1 VYEMMKHEAR
11 RKAMN
16 VKTGSRFLL
25 VGLVMVLLG
34 LSGSTYAKTVVIAN
48 DDVDVRTIDKRELQK
63 VFLGRTSEL
72 GGQRVVLATLR
83 EGISHKEFT
92 ENYLQMT
99 PQQFTNHWRKIVF
112 SGTGKEPTSFDSE
125 AELVKFVSKT
135 PGAIGYVSGS
145 TTTNGVKRL
154 DVN

>member
-1 VYEMMKHEAR
+1 MMKYEIR
-11 RKAMN
+11 GRAMN
-16 VKTGSRFLL
+16 TNTSSRFLL
-25 VGLVMVLLG
+25 VGVVMILLG
-34 LSGSTYAKTVVIAN
+34 SSGNTYAKTVVIAN
-48 DDVDVRTIDKRELQK
+48 DDIDVRTINKRELQK

-83 EGISHKEFT
+83 EGLSHKEFT

-112 SGTGKEPTSFDSE
+112 SGTGKEPKSFDSE
-125 AELVKFVSKT
+125 AELVKFVSET
-135 PGAIGYVSGS
+135 PGAIGYVSAS